1 MSSQFDRGDL
11 GVLPKTWSSK
21 RLESTPETERLMIGN
36 GRVLFEADKLND
48 ESLPPS
54 LSRLG

>member
-1 MSSQFDRGDL
+1 MSFQFDQADL
-11 GVLPKTWSSK
+11 GVLPKTWGSK

-36 GRVLFEADKLND
+36 GRVMFEAHKLND

-54 LSRLG
+54 LSRQG